1 MDVILT
7 DIEVRI
13 FGCLLE
19 KKLATPEYYP
29 LSLNALVNA
38 CNQKTNRFPVVSY
51 DETTVINGIEGLVE
65 KKLVSQSDASRV
77 TKYEETFTRDRNLI
91 NKETSV
97 LCILLVRGPQT
108 LGEIKARTDRL
119 YKFENIE
126 EVNTTITALV
136 EWGLVIKLPR
146 MKGFKESRFVHLF
159 SELDDNTQGP
169 GTDVQVHDTGH
180 ADDIQDEKISVLE
193 NKIDMMYQEFQELKQ
208 EFSDF
213 KKQFE

>member
-1 MDVILT
+1 MEVILS

-38 CNQKTNRFPVVSY
+38 CNQKSNRFPVVSY
-51 DETTVINGIEGLVE
+51 DETTVVNGIEGLIE
-65 KKLVSQSDASRV
+65 KKLVSQSDVSRV
-77 TKYEETFTRDRNLI
+77 SKYEETFTRDKNFI
-91 NKETSV
+91 NKETSI

-108 LGEIKARTDRL
+108 PGEIKARTERL
-119 YKFENIE
+119 YKFESLE
-126 EVNTTITALV
+126 EVNTTIKDLV

-146 MKGFKESRFVHLF
+146 MKGFKESRFMHLF
-159 SELDDNTQGP
+159 SDMDDNTQDP
-169 GTDVQVHDTGH
+169 DTDLQVHDTGH
-180 ADDIQDEKISVLE
+180 TDDVQNEKISALE
-193 NKIDMMYQEFQELKQ
+193 NKLDIILQEFQELKQ